1 MFVESGDS
9 VFIHNAL
16 KLVVSALNFSH
27 CKSADTTTKP
37 GISNDD
43 RVKTRDWYLDPYL
56 SDHDMRHL
64 VRLFPAAK
72 RLEGRPTG
80 SKVLTKFDRVNVH
93 GQRDEKSRFFDRWC
107 IVL

>member
-56 SDHDMRHL
+56 SDHDIRHL

-72 RLEGRPTG
+72 RLEGRPTD